1 LDFGRILFCHIA
13 DVKEI
18 EENEFNLN
26 VSRYVDISER
36 EEEIEIQDA
45 INELIQKCIGMY
57 FTVK

>member
-1 LDFGRILFCHIA
+1 MDFGRILFCHIA